1 VQGASLV
8 CFAGRWAPRK
18 RSQKSRRDAGATKRP
33 ARHSLHGIAKHL
45 WRAHH
50 AAPLRMLGEIKNN
63 EWATDQRPS
72 PDATFGTRTTRAC
85 SSALLRMFGET
96 LRVGLRSANARGQ
109 KTR

>member
-8 CFAGRWAPRK
+8 CFAGRWRYENAVK
-18 RSQKSRRDAGATKRP
+18 RAGETP
-33 ARHSLHGIAKHL
+33 ALRNARLGTLSTELPSTCGGRTML
-45 WRAHH
+45 
-50 AAPLRMLGEIKNN
+50 PLRMLGEIKNN

-85 SSALLRMFGET
+85 SSALLQMFGET

>member
-1 VQGASLV
+1 MQGASLV
-8 CFAGRWAPRK
+8 CFAGRWRYENAVK
-18 RSQKSRRDAGATKRP
+18 RAGETP
-33 ARHSLHGIAKHL
+33 ALRNARLGTLHGIAKHL
-45 WRAHH
+45 WRAQH

-85 SSALLRMFGET
+85 SSALLQMFGET